1 MRRDICEPYNH
12 PALNAILALLLV
24 LPFLFIIYLANL
36 GECSRNARL
45 LVYLGLVLTNSFILV
60 EGLVI
65 TTMAALPTGEGIG
78 SLFGAQPATQAWRA
92 ARLELAGPVLMV
104 SGLLA
109 LGALL
114 PAARRLVARVLP
126 IQPDSLVHAA
136 AVSLTA
142 TAIGLNLFQ
151 MLAFTPALFALV
163 EDPQLQQLVSP
174 SYLDVLVFPL
184 LTFTLAAL
192 LGVGLGVR
200 RGQREIL
207 ERLGV
212 RRLTLPHLG
221 LALAATGILVS
232 LAILTEELWRMI
244 DPQGLE
250 RVGSLSK
257 ALLGNFS
264 GLSGAL
270 AIGVAAAIG
279 EESFFRGA
287 YQPRMGIPL
296 TSLLFASFHV
306 QYGITLATLLI
317 LIMSVVLGVLRARTS
332 LSVCILVH
340 FLYNFTTVL
349 VAS

>member
-1 MRRDICEPYNH
+1 M
-12 PALNAILALLLV
+12 NAILTLLLV
-24 LPFLFIIYLANL
+24 LPFLFIVYLANL

-45 LVYLGLVLTNSFILV
+45 LTYLGLALTNSFILV

-126 IQPDSLVHAA
+126 IQPDSLVHAV

-200 RGQREIL
+200 RGQSEIL

-264 GLSGAL
+264 GLNGAL

-332 LSVCILVH
+332 LTVCILVH

>member
-1 MRRDICEPYNH
+1 M
-12 PALNAILALLLV
+12 NAILALLLV
-24 LPFLFIIYLANL
+24 LPFLFIIYSANL
-36 GECSRNARL
+36 GARLPNARL
-45 LVYLGLVLTNSFILV
+45 FVYLSLVLINSFILAG
-60 EGLVI
+60 GLVI
-65 TTMAALPTGEGIG
+65 AATAALLPGEGAG
-78 SLFGAQPATQAWRA
+78 GVFGAQPTTQEWRA
-92 ARLELAGPVLMV
+92 GRLDLAGLALMV

-114 PAARRLVARVLP
+114 PPARRLAARLLP
-126 IQPDSLVHAA
+126 IQPDNLVHVTAL
-136 AVSLTA
+136 SLTA

-151 MLAFTPALFALV
+151 MLALTPALFALA
-163 EDPQLQQLVSP
+163 EDPQRQQLVGP

-184 LTFTLAAL
+184 LTFTIAAL
-192 LGVGLGVR
+192 LGAGLGVR
-200 RGQREIL
+200 RSQSETL

-212 RRLTLPHLG
+212 RPLTLPHLG
-221 LALAATGILVS
+221 LALAATGILVG
-232 LAILTEELWRMI
+232 LAVLTDGLWRMV

-257 ALLGNFS
+257 AILGNFS

-296 TSLLFASFHV
+296 TALLFASFHT
-306 QYGITLATLLI
+306 QYGITPATLLVLVMGVI
-317 LIMSVVLGVLRARTS
+317 LGVLRARTS
-332 LSVCILVH
+332 LTVCILVH